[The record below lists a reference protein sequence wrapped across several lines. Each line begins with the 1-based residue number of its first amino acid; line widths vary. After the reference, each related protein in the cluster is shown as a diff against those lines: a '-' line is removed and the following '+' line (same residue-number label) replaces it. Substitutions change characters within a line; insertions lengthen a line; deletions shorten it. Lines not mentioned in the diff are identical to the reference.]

1 LEAVEQ
7 GGSGGMGDNI
17 FDIFGGGGS
26 RRRANEKRKG
36 EDVVFPLKVTLDELY
51 NGMTKKLRLTKSVIC
66 KDCEGKGGKG
76 VSDSTCKEC
85 RGQGIRVV
93 IRQLGPGMIQQM
105 QTQCD
110 KCNGEGTVI
119 PEKDRCKAC
128 KGVKTTKEKKTLEVF
143 VSKGMSHNTKIPFK
157 GEADEAPNTIPG
169 DVIVVLQQKEHDVF
183 KRDGPNLFMKKKLTL
198 QEALCGFKF
207 TIVHLDNRHLI
218 VKSEDSTI
226 ITPGSYK
233 AIKDEGMPN
242 VKNPYVRGNM
252 YIEFEIEFPKAEQLT
267 KEAKQA
273 LARLLPAP
281 LPETIPPPSSAS
293 SSNGEQTMETEH
305 KEAEEV
311 TLTDVDITQ
320 EKKKFEEQHKE
331 AYEEDEDRGSR
342 GQGQP
347 CRAQ

>member
-1 LEAVEQ
+1 
-7 GGSGGMGDNI
+7 MGDNI
-17 FDIFGGGGS
+17 FDLFGGGGGG
-26 RRRANEKRKG
+26 RRRPNEKRKG

-66 KDCEGKGGKG
+66 KDCDGKGGKG

-110 KCNGEGTVI
+110 KCGGEGTVI
-119 PEKDRCKAC
+119 ADKDRCKTC

-143 VSKGMSHNTKIPFK
+143 VSKGMAHNTKLPFK
-157 GEADEAPNTIPG
+157 GEADEAPNTVPG
-169 DVIVVLQQKEHDVF
+169 DVIVVLQQKEHDFF

-207 TIVHLDNRHLI
+207 TVVHLDNRHLI
-218 VKSEDSTI
+218 VKSEDNTI
-226 ITPGSYK
+226 ITPGAYK
-233 AIKDEGMPN
+233 AIKDEGMPS
-242 VKNPYVRGNM
+242 VKNPYVRGNL
-252 YIEFEIEFPKAEQLT
+252 YIEFEVEFPKPEQLT

-273 LARLLPAP
+273 LSRILPLP
-281 LPETIPPPSSAS
+281 LPEQIPPPSSDAP
-293 SSNGEQTMETEH
+293 MDTEH

-331 AYEEDEDRGSR
+331 AYEEDEDKGGR

>member
-1 LEAVEQ
+1 
-7 GGSGGMGDNI
+7 
-17 FDIFGGGGS
+17 
-26 RRRANEKRKG
+26 
-36 EDVVFPLKVTLDELY
+36 
-51 NGMTKKLRLTKSVIC
+51 MTKKLRLTKSVIC
-66 KDCEGKGGKG
+66 KDCDGKGGKG
-76 VSDSTCKEC
+76 ISDATCKDC

-110 KCNGEGTVI
+110 RCNGEGTVI
-119 PEKDRCKAC
+119 PDKDRCKTC

-143 VSKGMSHNTKIPFK
+143 VSKGMAHNTKIPFK

-169 DVIVVLQQKEHDVF
+169 DVIVVLQQKEHEVF

-207 TIVHLDNRHLI
+207 IVVHLDNRHLI

-226 ITPGSYK
+226 ITPGAYK
-233 AIKDEGMPN
+233 AIKDEGMPS
-242 VKNPYVRGNM
+242 VKNPYVRGSL
-252 YIEFEIEFPKAEQLT
+252 YIEFDIEFPKAEQLT
-267 KEAKQA
+267 KEIKQN
-273 LARLLPAP
+273 LIKLLPSPSPQQLPTYEQPMDTDGNPTAP
-281 LPETIPPPSSAS
+281 PE
-293 SSNGEQTMETEH
+293 Q

-320 EKKKFEEQHKE
+320 EKRKFEEQHKE
-331 AYEEDEDRGSR
+331 AYEEDEDRGGR